1 MGCTSTK
8 IKQEAT
14 TAEAAREQREVELEG
29 VEKAINSLR
38 NEAHALEERRNE
50 LLSKLDRILAQS
62 EGTETESV
70 DKSDRIAQ
78 THMLKRRCLEVDIK
92 FSIQRTEGQEG
103 TLKEV
108 NTQLYELDQ
117 LSPPRAL
124 ERAKGYYNACCQA
137 DPEPGGA
144 PDLRFQGLLMQCCL
158 EDQKQLRG
166 RLEMIVRRLE
176 AAASC
181 YVGNEQSDAQ
191 QQQQQ
196 QAQSE
201 PKPTDRDYLT

>member
-1 MGCTSTK
+1 LTGYSGITCTC
-8 IKQEAT
+8 

-117 LSPPRAL
+117 LSPPSWLFFFSSEVLFYHCCMVLQEPWREQRATTMPAVKL
-124 ERAKGYYNACCQA
+124 ILNLGVHLIFDFKV
-137 DPEPGGA
+137 
-144 PDLRFQGLLMQCCL
+144 F
-158 EDQKQLRG
+158 
-166 RLEMIVRRLE
+166 
-176 AAASC
+176 
-181 YVGNEQSDAQ
+181 
-191 QQQQQ
+191 
-196 QAQSE
+196 
-201 PKPTDRDYLT
+201 